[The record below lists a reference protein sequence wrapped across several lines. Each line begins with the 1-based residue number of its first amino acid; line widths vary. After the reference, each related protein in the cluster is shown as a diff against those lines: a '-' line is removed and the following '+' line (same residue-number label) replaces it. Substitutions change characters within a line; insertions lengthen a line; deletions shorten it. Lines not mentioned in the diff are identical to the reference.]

1 MSQINEMIE
10 KMTLEEKASLCSGGD
25 FWHLKGVERLGIP
38 EIMVADGP
46 HGLRKQ
52 DEKADHLGLHDS
64 IQAVCFPAAAGM
76 AASFD
81 RGLYR
86 RVGET
91 LGEECQAERV
101 AVLLGPAVNI
111 KRSPLCG
118 RNFEYMSEDPYLS
131 GELAAAYIEGVQSK
145 HIGTSIKHY
154 AGNNQEKRRSNVSSE
169 ISERALREIYL
180 PAFETAVKKAQPWT
194 VMCSYNRING
204 EYVSQSRKLLTDI
217 LRKQWGFQGFVMTDW
232 GACDDRIAGLLAG
245 QDLEMPSS
253 DGVNDRKIV
262 EAVKRG
268 EIEETVLDTA
278 VRRILEKILEY
289 AGHLDETA
297 IFDREK
303 HHGLAVQ
310 AACETIVLLKNET
323 GLLPLKKNQNYVFIG
338 EFAKKPRYQGGGSS
352 HIHAYRVE
360 NAYEEAKKYAQVSYV
375 EGFSWNQEKTEG
387 QKLREAVEAAARS
400 DAAVIFAGLSEIV
413 ESEAYDRKHM
423 RLPEC
428 QNRLIEEVSK
438 VQPNT
443 VVVLQNGAP
452 VEMPWVDSVPAIVE
466 AYLGGEAAG
475 RAQAEILFGE
485 KNPCA
490 KLAETFPVRVQDNP
504 SWLDFGGDKDLVSYG
519 EGIFVGYRY
528 YDKKEMEVLFPFG
541 HGLSY
546 TSFTY
551 SDLHLSHEKIRGS
564 EKLEIEFMVTNTG
577 DRAGKEIAQIYVE
590 KKHTKI
596 SRATRELKGFI
607 KTELQPGEQ
616 KRCKAE
622 LDERSF
628 AYYAE
633 ELEGWR
639 IEPGEYHILVGA
651 SSRDI
656 RLSGSVI
663 RTEEPWQGRHC
674 DRNTTL
680 GELRESEVIWNAY
693 KDAME
698 AETGILPFGGRDA
711 SAIQEEGKRRMAEAI
726 LQDTPL
732 RGLRSHMQGKLTE
745 EVLQKIIDRINLA
758 IDHMDS
764 LEA

>member
-1 MSQINEMIE
+1 MSQINKIIE
-10 KMTLEEKASLCSGGD
+10 EMTLEEKASLCSGGD
-25 FWHLKGVERLGIP
+25 FWHLKGVGRLGIP

-52 DEKADHLGLHDS
+52 DEAADHLGLNES

-81 RGLYR
+81 RTLYR

-91 LGEECQAERV
+91 LGEECQAEQV

-232 GACDDRIAGLLAG
+232 GACDDRVAGLLAG

-262 EAVKRG
+262 EAVKNG
-268 EIEETVLDTA
+268 EIEETVLDIA
-278 VRRILEKILEY
+278 VRRILEKIFEY
-289 AGHLDETA
+289 TGHVDRKA
-297 IFDREK
+297 VFDRGE
-303 HHGLAVQ
+303 HHEFA
-310 AACETIVLLKNET
+310 AETACETMVLLKNET
-323 GLLPLKKNQNYVFIG
+323 QLLPLRKKKNYVFIG

-352 HIHAYRVE
+352 HINAYRVE
-360 NAYEEAKKYAQVSYV
+360 NAYEEAKKYAQISYV
-375 EGFSWNQEKTEG
+375 EGFSENQEKTEE
-387 QKLREAVEAAARS
+387 QKLQEAVDAARES
-400 DAAVIFAGLSEIV
+400 DAAVIFAGLSETM
-413 ESEAYDRKHM
+413 ESEAYDREHM

-428 QNRLIEEVSK
+428 QNRLIEEVRK
-438 VQPNT
+438 VQPNI

-452 VEMPWVDSVPAIVE
+452 IEMPWADSVPAILE

-490 KLAETFPVRVQDNP
+490 KLAETFPMRVQDNP
-504 SWLDFGGDKDLVSYG
+504 SWLDFGGNKDTVFYG

-551 SDLHLSHEKIRGS
+551 SDLQISHEKIKGR
-564 EKLEIEFMVTNTG
+564 EKLEASFTITNTG
-577 DRAGKEIAQIYVE
+577 SRDGKEIAQIYVE
-590 KKHTKI
+590 KKQTNI
-596 SRATRELKGFI
+596 SRAPRELKGFV

-616 KRCKAE
+616 KRCRVE
-622 LDERSF
+622 LGERSF
-628 AYYAE
+628 AYYSE
-633 ELEGWR
+633 EMESWQ
-639 IEPGEYHILVGA
+639 IEPGEYKILIGA

-656 RLSGSVI
+656 RLEASVI
-663 RTEEPWQGRHC
+663 RTDEPWQGRRC
-674 DRNTTL
+674 NRNTTL
-680 GELRESEVIWNAY
+680 GELRENEEIWKAY

-698 AETGILPFGGRDA
+698 AETGILPFGGKDA
-711 SAIQEEGKRRMAEAI
+711 SSIQEEGMRRMAEAI

-732 RGLRSHMQGKLTE
+732 RGLRSHMQGRLTE
-745 EVLQKIIDRINLA
+745 EALQKVVDRINIA
-758 IDHMDS
+758 IDNVDRS
-764 LEA
+764 SF

>member
-1 MSQINEMIE
+1 MSQINEIIE

-25 FWHLKGVERLGIP
+25 FWHLKGIERLGISA
-38 EIMVADGP
+38 IMVADGP

-52 DEKADHLGLHDS
+52 EEEADHLGLHAS
-64 IQAVCFPAAAGM
+64 IRAVCFPAAAGM

-81 RGLYR
+81 RRLYY

-91 LGEECQAERV
+91 LGEECQAEHV

-131 GELAAAYIEGVQSK
+131 GELAAAYIEGVQSR

-154 AGNNQEKRRSNVSSE
+154 AGNNQEKRRSNVSSD
-169 ISERALREIYL
+169 IRERALREIYL

-194 VMCSYNRING
+194 VMCSYNRVNG

-262 EAVKRG
+262 EAVKNG
-268 EIEETVLDTA
+268 EIEEAALDET

-289 AGHLDETA
+289 TGNIDSNAV
-297 IFDREK
+297 FDREK
-303 HHGLAVQ
+303 HHELAAK
-310 AACETIVLLKNET
+310 AACEAIVLLKNE
-323 GLLPLKKNQNYVFIG
+323 GQLLPLKKNKKYVFIG

-360 NAYEEAKKYAQVSYV
+360 NAYEEAQKYAEISYV
-375 EGFSWNQEKTEG
+375 EGFAKNQEKTEE
-387 QKLREAVEAAARS
+387 QKLREAVEAAAKS
-400 DAAVIFAGLSEIV
+400 DAAVIFAGLSEIT
-413 ESEAYDRKHM
+413 ESEAYDREHM

-428 QNRLIEEVSK
+428 QNRLIEEVRK
-438 VQPNT
+438 VQPDT

-452 VEMPWVDSVPAIVE
+452 VEMPWAASVPAIVE

-475 RAQAEILFGE
+475 RAQTEILFGE

-504 SWLDFGGDKDLVSYG
+504 SWLDFGGDKDIVSYG

-551 SDLHLSHEKIRGS
+551 SDLHLSHEKIGGR
-564 EKLEIEFMVTNTG
+564 EKLEAEFTVTNTG
-577 DRAGKEIAQIYVE
+577 SRAGKEIAQIYVG
-590 KKHTKI
+590 KKQTKL
-596 SRATRELKGFI
+596 SRAPKELKGFL
-607 KTELQPGEQ
+607 KMELQPGEQ
-616 KRCKAE
+616 KRCKVE

-628 AYYAE
+628 AYYSE
-633 ELEGWR
+633 ELESWR
-639 IEPGEYHILVGA
+639 VEPGEYSILIGA

-656 RLSGSVI
+656 RLCGSVI
-663 RTEEPWQGRHC
+663 RTDEPWKGRRC

-680 GELRESEVIWNAY
+680 GELRESEEVWQAY

-698 AETGILPFGGRDA
+698 EETGILPFGGRDA
-711 SAIQEEGKRRMAEAI
+711 SAIQEEGKRKMAEAI
-726 LQDTPL
+726 WKDTPL

-745 EVLQKIIDRINLA
+745 EALQKIVDRINLA

-764 LEA
+764 PKF